1 MNIYFRHLALLAAS
15 LILGASL
22 TALQGFVVPVS
33 QTPAFDAPLPTA
45 VAIGIVVV
53 AFYGVWLLAQRLA
66 GVRNGAV
73 IIIAASTLLIFDKYL
88 FGMRS
93 LEHFT
98 TGIVWIVVFWG
109 GMAWVDVLTRPK
121 ASVDQAPD
129 EPAPA
134 GTAALR

>member
-1 MNIYFRHLALLAAS
+1 MNIYFRHVALLATS

-33 QTPAFDAPLPTA
+33 QAPAFDTPLPVP

-66 GVRNGAV
+66 GVKNGAV
-73 IIIAASTLLIFDKYL
+73 IVIASSTLLIFDKYL

-98 TGIVWIVVFWG
+98 TGIVWIVLFWG
-109 GMAWVDVLTRPK
+109 GMA
-121 ASVDQAPD
+121 
-129 EPAPA
+129 
-134 GTAALR
+134 